1 MPGEWEKLELRFEEG
16 IRRREGVERKRE
28 KDARQRACV
37 RIGREGK
44 EVLFEEPRRFWFHC

>member
-16 IRRREGVERKRE
+16 IRKREGVERKRE

>member
-16 IRRREGVERKRE
+16 IRRREGVGRKRE
-28 KDARQRACV
+28 EDARQRTCV

-44 EVLFEEPRRFWFHC
+44 EVHFEEPRRFWFHC